1 MRHCATRLDIAA
13 DHATNEVSSIDHR
26 GAARE
31 LRVARAR
38 VESVIA
44 VSAAYFRD
52 FCVDESRDELVTDP
66 DGKRRGRIT
75 GCSAEQH
82 EAAKRLRA
90 ALVQVGAL

>member
-1 MRHCATRLDIAA
+1 MRHCATRLDMAA
-13 DHATNEVSSIDHR
+13 DLSERMNARNDLR
-26 GAARE
+26 DAAHE
-31 LRVARAR
+31 LRMARAR
-38 VESVIA
+38 VESVVA
-44 VSAAYFRD
+44 ASAAYFRD